1 MSKVKS
7 VFDPALLITVFV
19 ASVVAEAIGIIKI
32 PIAGGS
38 IMFLP
43 LLYSMAFGLILYL
56 MKSVPFI
63 NETQVPAAEKF
74 IVIGISI
81 FTAKIGI
88 QSGGAIEQV
97 IQAGPAL
104 ILQEFGNLG
113 TILIALPLALL
124 LGFKRETVG
133 MTHSIGREPNV
144 ALVADIYG
152 LNSPEGRGI
161 MIVYIVGTLIGTIFI
176 GMIASLL
183 ATMTPLHPLSLAMA
197 CGVGSGSMMA
207 ASSGALIGTFPEMAD
222 KIGAFAGISNLLS
235 TASGLYM
242 SIFIGLPIANVL
254 YRKLEPTL
262 GRMTQAGRDA
272 AAAIESAA
280 AFPEKEVAEV
290 AEEAAAL
297 AETDAQADILHKQA
311 DGGKNQGE

>member
-1 MSKVKS
+1 MGKEKS
-7 VFDPALLITVFV
+7 VFDLKLILTVFV
-19 ASVVAEAIGIIKI
+19 ASVVAEKIGIIRI
-32 PIAGGS
+32 PLAGGS

-56 MKSVPFI
+56 LKPVTFI

-97 IQAGPAL
+97 IAAGPAL

-113 TILIALPLALL
+113 TIFVALPIALL
-124 LGFKRETVG
+124 LGFKRETIG
-133 MTHSIGREPNV
+133 MCHSIGREPNV
-144 ALVADIYG
+144 ALIADTYG

-176 GMIASLL
+176 GTIASFL
-183 ATMTPLHPLSLAMA
+183 AAVTPLSPLALAMA

-207 ASSGALIGTFPEMAD
+207 ASSGALISAFPEMAD
-222 KIGAFAGISNLLS
+222 QIAAYAGVSNLLS

-242 SIFIGLPIANVL
+242 SILIGLPIANLL
-254 YRKLEPTL
+254 YRWLEPSL
-262 GRMTQAGRDA
+262 GRVTKSGREA
-272 AAAIESAA
+272 A
-280 AFPEKEVAEV
+280 
-290 AEEAAAL
+290 AAAL
-297 AETDAQADILHKQA
+297 AASAVTPAAAEETAEEARNLSDK
-311 DGGKNQGE
+311 